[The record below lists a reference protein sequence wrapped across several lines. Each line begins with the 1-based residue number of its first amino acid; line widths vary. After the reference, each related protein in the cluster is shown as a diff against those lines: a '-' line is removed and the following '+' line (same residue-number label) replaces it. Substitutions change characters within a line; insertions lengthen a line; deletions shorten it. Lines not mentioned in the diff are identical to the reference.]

1 MWPIGKENK
10 EMARVYSDTKREEI
24 LAQAPQA
31 RFEAEL
37 RKDIA
42 SSLFQ
47 AIVSLVEEID
57 LNNLIR
63 GFIKA
68 ELNFYTDSSFRTVC
82 RWWQAYLIPNKEPK
96 IHRKYEVPDFE
107 DSLYWYER
115 QGGQAIS
122 QALYFLVSQGM
133 AFPPQLL
140 LGKKEHYM

>member
-1 MWPIGKENK
+1 
-10 EMARVYSDTKREEI
+10 MARVYSDTKREEI
-24 LAQAPQA
+24 LAQAPQT